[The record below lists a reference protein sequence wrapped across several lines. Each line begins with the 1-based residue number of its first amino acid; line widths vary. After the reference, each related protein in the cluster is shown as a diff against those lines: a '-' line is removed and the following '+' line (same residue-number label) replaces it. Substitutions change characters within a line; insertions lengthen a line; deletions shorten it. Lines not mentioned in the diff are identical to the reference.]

1 GVRPGRDVVSHAV
14 PVTHRERIDGA
25 DLELRRPRGEQH
37 AHLATRRS
45 ELGAR
50 EVVGE
55 DLGVREAVLGVAVG
69 AVLAH
74 PDPVAPAGAGAPGGR
89 VGAWG
94 CERARRSERGCAG
107 GGDDEKEC
115 ERSTHRRAPD
125 PRQPTP
131 GTRRGYQTGPESRNF
146 LYGIVTLDLTGE
158 EK

>member
-1 GVRPGRDVVSHAV
+1 
-14 PVTHRERIDGA
+14 
-25 DLELRRPRGEQH
+25 EQH

-74 PDPVAPAGAGAPGGR
+74 PDPVAPAVAGDHEGR
-89 VGAWG
+89 VGACG
-94 CERARRSERGCAG
+94 CERARLSERGCAG
-107 GGDDEKEC
+107 GGDDEKEG
-115 ERSTHRRAPD
+115 ERSTHRRPPD
-125 PRQPTP
+125 PGQPP
-131 GTRRGYQTGPESRNF
+131 RETRRGYQTGPESRNF

-158 EK
+158 EKARATAGLSPRASFLVAGSAGAAPARVHDHEDD